1 MRALLVSHAFCKKQ
15 NSVVLKLW
23 SSGCSYHAL
32 AWMLVSRTTS
42 VEFYETSFVV
52 ITFVETS
59 VLQYEGK
66 VYGINFGDYGASPLT
81 TR

>member
-1 MRALLVSHAFCKKQ
+1 
-15 NSVVLKLW
+15 
-23 SSGCSYHAL
+23 
-32 AWMLVSRTTS
+32 MLVSRTTS